1 MKSLIMKLRK
11 PVIDKKEP
19 PLNFLQQMTSEER
32 RKFEEKCQK
41 QLNQTGDL
49 DLIDILKTRPASI
62 NFDTYED
69 MNKFLEEV
77 RADKYDM

>member
-1 MKSLIMKLRK
+1 
-11 PVIDKKEP
+11 
-19 PLNFLQQMTSEER
+19 MTPEEQ

-49 DLIDILKTRPASI
+49 NLIDILKTWPASI